1 MPIAYLKLETQLQ
14 NSLEKTRC
22 TIKEHKGAV
31 INLVSVLILKFRLH
45 GIIAVHNGSFT
56 HYYACVSIA
65 LFRFSGTHKYVNL

>member
-31 INLVSVLILKFRLH
+31 INLVSVLILKVCLH
-45 GIIAVHNGSFT
+45 GIIAV
-56 HYYACVSIA
+56 
-65 LFRFSGTHKYVNL
+65 